1 MNRKEKILL
10 TLEDSVADFLY
21 YDRKGDEELSIGE
34 IQAAI
39 KAGEIS
45 VDEIVAK
52 FREKL
57 LDQI

>member
-10 TLEDSVADFLY
+10 TLEDSVSDFLY